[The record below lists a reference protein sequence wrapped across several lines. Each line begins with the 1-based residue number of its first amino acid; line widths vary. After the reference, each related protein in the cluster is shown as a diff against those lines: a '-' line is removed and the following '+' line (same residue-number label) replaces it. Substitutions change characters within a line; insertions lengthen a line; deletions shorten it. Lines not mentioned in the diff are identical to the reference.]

1 MEHLLKI
8 GTLLYVNIAC
18 QDLARVWRLTA
29 EELLGYSPDVV
40 VNFRDDDELTA
51 IHHAVSGGDIEVQ
64 NN

>member
-8 GTLLYVNIAC
+8 GTLLYVNVTC

-40 VNFRDDDELTA
+40 VNFRDDDGLTA
-51 IHHAVSGGDIEVQ
+51 IHHAVSGGNIEVQ